1 MKKALCYG
9 PRDLRIV
16 AAPERSPGPGEVK
29 ADMLVTTLTTA
40 NLRLYQGPLVAD
52 LQYPVTLSY
61 TGTARVSEVGAG
73 VSQFRVGDLV
83 YPKFYRA
90 CLHCRWCL
98 ADKMV
103 ACEQMP
109 LGAHNMMV
117 GEQYESA
124 LQEYVVFP
132 EERFFPVP
140 AGTPPDA
147 AAMTGFLSV
156 GMQAISTLAPG
167 PDDTVFV
174 MGAGPIGWCCTQIA
188 RLRGARVVI
197 TDIRADRL
205 ELARQFGAAATVD
218 ANRPD
223 LRTAIVE
230 ACGGEPLLVVEATGT
245 EAGSKMV
252 FDVAGR
258 GAYAAVVGVTNN
270 AITQHFLIL
279 KGMTVS
285 GIGGAVKVQEVID
298 LIGAGKL
305 DLRPAISHRFPFG
318 QLKDAFEFKRASPEA
333 HLVAIDIQS

>member
-1 MKKALCYG
+1 
-9 PRDLRIV
+9 
-16 AAPERSPGPGEVK
+16 
-29 ADMLVTTLTTA
+29 
-40 NLRLYQGPLVAD
+40 
-52 LQYPVTLSY
+52 SY

-140 AGTPPDA
+140 AGTPA
-147 AAMTGFLSV
+147 GGGAMAGFLSV
-156 GMQAISTLAPG
+156 GMQAISTVGPG
-167 PDDTVFV
+167 PGDTVFV
-174 MGAGPIGWCCTQIA
+174 MGGGPIGWCCTQIA

-197 TDIRADRL
+197 ADIRPDRL

-218 ANRPD
+218 AN
-223 LRTAIVE
+223 
-230 ACGGEPLLVVEATGT
+230 
-245 EAGSKMV
+245 
-252 FDVAGR
+252 
-258 GAYAAVVGVTNN
+258 
-270 AITQHFLIL
+270 
-279 KGMTVS
+279 
-285 GIGGAVKVQEVID
+285 
-298 LIGAGKL
+298 
-305 DLRPAISHRFPFG
+305 
-318 QLKDAFEFKRASPEA
+318 
-333 HLVAIDIQS
+333 